1 MNIQSHSRQWLVK
14 WKQPS
19 SLLNPL
25 FLHQNTGT
33 SQFVWFYFYLDV
45 WKTKTK
51 KTKTRPKATTNNIKT
66 SHLKPVLCSSILP
79 TPEDLTMSFYP
90 VYRSVSASASAWST
104 TRYSKKKKKNHKT
117 ITRQSQCLSELL
129 WMSLLKVR
137 ESLSYWTFR
146 SLSFGSADVSMWT

>member
-1 MNIQSHSRQWLVK
+1 MNIQSHSHQWLVK

-19 SLLNPL
+19 SLLNC
-25 FLHQNTGT
+25 FC
-33 SQFVWFYFYLDV
+33 
-45 WKTKTK
+45 TKTLEHLSLCGFSFTLMSEK
-51 KTKTRPKATTNNIKT
+51 QKPKATTNNIRT

-79 TPEDLTMSFYP
+79 TPEDSTMSFYP

-129 WMSLLKVR
+129 WMSPLKVR